1 MKSPLPLALDLMLKM
16 GGQLGGESIWFYSKY
31 ITFSLQLLLAFG
43 LAFQLPVVILILGKM
58 GLVGSDQL
66 REASACDGG
75 AFDFGDALNAT

>member
-1 MKSPLPLALDLMLKM
+1 MSRF
-16 GGQLGGESIWFYSKY
+16 GFIRN

-66 REASACDGG
+66 REKRRHVNGG
-75 AFDFGDALNAT
+75 AFDFGDALNATRSSDTASSRSPFDFIV